1 MKFRSVNKIFDH
13 NLKNILLLE
22 FLSKC
27 QRLKKFSNK
36 NKQNLIYI
44 IFNKYTYYV
53 NFTKIINYFFE
64 LLFTFCLFF
73 IIINKNDL
81 NRYKYDY

>member
-13 NLKNILLLE
+13 YLKNILLLE

-27 QRLKKFSNK
+27 YRLKKISNK

-53 NFTKIINYFFE
+53 NFIKIINYFF
-64 LLFTFCLFF
+64 
-73 IIINKNDL
+73 K
-81 NRYKYDY
+81 